1 MSRSSRRL
9 IQPTTSP
16 TAHLPN
22 LNDDLQASAQAE
34 GTTEAAFVQ
43 AAALCHD
50 PIVAIRYPEA
60 GKLRARKVISRS
72 KSTSS
77 GKYPSWKARRMLHW
91 ESPYELHAFRLLDAH
106 PSVLRFAEQPLVVT
120 YLMGDVQHDHYP
132 DIEVHTTS
140 GVELWEVKT
149 KHDADRF
156 AVRTRLLQAALPSY
170 GYRYRVV
177 LAEDL
182 AAEPRL
188 SNAALVLRHGRPAIS
203 DLARE
208 RARLLLDCQPS
219 LNWGAIL
226 DGALGAEGH
235 KVACRLVLEG
245 KLMLDVDAPISRST
259 ILRRPDYG
267 EAAQSLLAPDPE
279 GTSPTKS
286 TGGPNGN
293 SPL

>member
-1 MSRSSRRL
+1 MSQSSRRL
-9 IQPTTSP
+9 IQPNTP
-16 TAHLPN
+16 RTAHLPN
-22 LNDDLQASAQAE
+22 LKDDPQASAQA
-34 GTTEAAFVQ
+34 GGNTEAAFVRVS
-43 AAALCHD
+43 ALSHD

-77 GKYPSWKARRMLHW
+77 GKYPSWKVRRMLHW
-91 ESPYELHAFRLLDAH
+91 ESPHELHAFRLLDAH
-106 PSVLRFAEQPLVVT
+106 ASVLRFTEQPLVVT
-120 YLMGDVQHDHYP
+120 YVMDGVQHDHYP
-132 DIEVHTTS
+132 DIEVHTTF
-140 GVELWEVKT
+140 GIELWEVKT
-149 KHDADRF
+149 KDDADRF
-156 AVRTRLLQAALPSY
+156 ARRTRLLQGALPSY

-182 AAEPRL
+182 AVEPRL
-188 SNAALVLRHGRPAIS
+188 SNAALVLRHGRTAIS

-208 RARLLLDCQPS
+208 RARLLLDCQPT

-245 KLMLDVDAPISRST
+245 KLLLDVDAPISRST
-259 ILRRPDYG
+259 ILRRADKG
-267 EAAQSLLAPDPE
+267 EAAQSLLAPDQKA
-279 GTSPTKS
+279 TSPTKS

-293 SPL
+293 RPL